1 MLIICIEIIR
11 KDDGDYSI
19 INYRQNNKRGAE
31 NV

>member
-11 KDDGDYSI
+11 KDDDDYSI
-19 INYRQNNKRGAE
+19 ISYRQNNKRGAE